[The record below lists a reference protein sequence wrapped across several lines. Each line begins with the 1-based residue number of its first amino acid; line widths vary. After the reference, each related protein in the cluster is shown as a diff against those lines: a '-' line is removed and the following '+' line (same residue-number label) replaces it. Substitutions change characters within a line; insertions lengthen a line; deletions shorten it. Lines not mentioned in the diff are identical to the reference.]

1 MADLEIQPIS
11 ATPAM
16 PTYSMGEPLI
26 DRPLVKQVVKI
37 LPKDEIQQTTVRTYD
52 KWGRL
57 ENTTVYGN
65 IINNL
70 A

>member
-1 MADLEIQPIS
+1 MADLEIQPVV
-11 ATPAM
+11 ATTSPNV
-16 PTYSMGEPLI
+16 PIREPLI
-26 DRPLVKQVVKI
+26 DRPLVKQAVKI

-57 ENTTVYGN
+57 ENTTVYGKS
-65 IINNL
+65 INYL

>member
-1 MADLEIQPIS
+1 MADLEIQPVV
-11 ATPAM
+11 ATTSPNV
-16 PTYSMGEPLI
+16 PIREPLI
-26 DRPLVKQVVKI
+26 DRPLVKQAVKI

-57 ENTTVYGN
+57 ENTTVYGKSVN
-65 IINNL
+65 YL